1 MRPSAVRG
9 PKTTIAMTPRLSR
22 EGIRIAPNLR
32 SLAARVGLIV
42 IVLIMVTLGAARQA
56 IAYSFVTIDYPG
68 ADVTQA
74 TGINDRG
81 DIVGW
86 AGPPTPPSQP
96 PRGVFGFRLSGATF
110 TPVMVPG
117 ASDPG
122 TRASKI
128 NNEQQI
134 VGVFGSSPAQ
144 GFLFDQGVFTAINV
158 PGETR
163 ATDAR
168 GINERGT
175 IVGSYATE
183 PVLGRNVGHAYVLD
197 DGIFTSF
204 DVPGLEGPTAYDINN
219 RGVIVGTGSDLT
231 PAHASHG
238 FILEDGV
245 FTILHFPGAT
255 LTEALGI
262 NDRGQIV
269 GVARIGSPAR
279 DTGFLFDRG
288 VFTTIDVPGAL

>member
-1 MRPSAVRG
+1 LDLLLLRG
-9 PKTTIAMTPRLSR
+9 FSS
-22 EGIRIAPNLR
+22 IR
-32 SLAARVGLIV
+32 
-42 IVLIMVTLGAARQA
+42 
-56 IAYSFVTIDYPG
+56 
-68 ADVTQA
+68 
-74 TGINDRG
+74 
-81 DIVGW
+81 
-86 AGPPTPPSQP
+86 
-96 PRGVFGFRLSGATF
+96 
-110 TPVMVPG
+110 
-117 ASDPG
+117 
-122 TRASKI
+122 
-128 NNEQQI
+128 
-134 VGVFGSSPAQ
+134 
-144 GFLFDQGVFTAINV
+144 GVFTAINV

-231 PAHASHG
+231 PALASHG

-245 FTILHFPGAT
+245 FTILDFPGAT

-288 VFTTIDVPGAL
+288 VFTTIDVPGALSSLAYDINNRGQIVGIYMDTRYTGGGCAATHGFLAIPVTFPPSLLLFGAATVVLLAIRTRPFLPRQDHPR